1 MCILDRKVA
10 CTEGEVRLLGGPDEF
25 SGVLTVCVNGALTL
39 VCARSFDIREAN
51 VICRQAGFVNRGI
64 YLATF
69 LTDALVYLLTHS
81 LSLSSLS
88 HTLSFFLSLS
98 LSSWFNTIWRY
109 L

>member
-10 CTEGEVRLLGGPDEF
+10 CTEGEVRLLGGPDKF

-39 VCARSFDIREAN
+39 VCERNFDIREAN

-64 YLATF
+64 YFATF
-69 LTDALVYLLTHS
+69 LTHTIEHLFIHFLCLCLAVS
-81 LSLSSLS
+81 LY
-88 HTLSFFLSLS
+88 
-98 LSSWFNTIWRY
+98 LSSWFNTRWNY